1 MKHLLGIRGRGLLVN
16 PIAGNSN
23 RRFDGGNEGIYAP
36 IHVEDLETGDHD
48 PFHEEESKPHRWL
61 ITTCIAGVAGS
72 LVIGAAILGLFSE
85 NGTSAAQASVNL
97 TERWQKP
104 TVSAKSDL
112 NGAFTKTLALRPLYT
127 ASVSYQPENMPQSNG
142 TTIVLP
148 QNGGVPDSFFG
159 SNSDTALSNGVPLTT
174 ISTSSNTT
182 TILKKLPPE
191 PVDEIIILQKGER
204 LVDRLVSLGVAS
216 DTADQ
221 LAATLE
227 PIFPAKLLKAGQKFI
242 VTLDKQ
248 QDFFGNFVIFPVE
261 LTFTP
266 GPSEEISVE
275 SDEDGK
281 FFARVNGDKKR
292 VPSRYAAPK
301 SGQYRIAGRVTS
313 SVYATALD
321 KGVPK
326 YIINEVIRAFSHD
339 VDFQRDIGA
348 GSKFEIYFGKP
359 FSGSSKKR
367 MVVHYAALEVG
378 GKMKKL
384 YRFTDSNGR
393 TTYYDQNGGGAKKY
407 FLKTLVSGARI
418 SSGYGMRRHP
428 VLGYSKMHTGIDFA
442 APRGTPIKAAGDG
455 KMVYRARK
463 GAYGLAIEIKH
474 SNGYLTRY
482 AHMSRFAPG
491 LRAGSRVRQ
500 GQVIGYV
507 GKTGRVTGN
516 HLHYEVRINKKAV
529 NPRRLRVA
537 GKQQLSGKNLAR
549 FKKRRERIIA
559 LMNKQPVAQRVA
571 SIAN

>member
-1 MKHLLGIRGRGLLVN
+1 MN
-16 PIAGNSN
+16 PIAKISN
-23 RRFDGGNEGIYAP
+23 RNFDSGIDGGKDSVYAP

-61 ITTCIAGVAGS
+61 ITTCVAGVAGC
-72 LVIGAAILGLFSE
+72 LVIGAAILGLFSDE
-85 NGTSAAQASVNL
+85 GPSNAQASVTL

-127 ASVSYQPENMPQSNG
+127 ASVSYQPSSSLSG
-142 TTIVLP
+142 TTTTTILP
-148 QNGGVPDSFFG
+148 QTDGSTLGLFG
-159 SNSDTALSNGVPLTT
+159 NSGNALRNDIPA
-174 ISTSSNTT
+174 TSVSIPANTT

-191 PVDEIIILQKGER
+191 PVDEIILLQKGEK
-204 LVDRLVSLGVAS
+204 LVDRLVKLGVAS
-216 DTADQ
+216 DTANQ
-221 LAATLE
+221 LAAALE
-227 PIFPAKLLKAGQKFI
+227 PVFPAKLMKAGQKFI

-261 LTFTP
+261 LSFSP

-275 SDEDGK
+275 SNEDGK

-292 VPSRYAAPK
+292 VPSKYASPK

-313 SVYATALD
+313 SLYATALD

-326 YIINEVIRAFSHD
+326 YIINQVIRAFSHD

-367 MVVHYAALEVG
+367 KVVHYAALEVG

-384 YRFTDSNGR
+384 YRFTNSNGR

-442 APRGTPIKAAGDG
+442 APRGTPIKASADG

-482 AHMSRFAPG
+482 AHMSGFASG
-491 LRAGSRVRQ
+491 LRVGSRVRQ

-516 HLHYEVRINKKAV
+516 HLHYEVRVNNKAI
-529 NPRRLRVA
+529 NPRSVRVA
-537 GKQQLSGKNLAR
+537 GKQRLRGKDLAR

-559 LMNKQPVAQRVA
+559 LMKKQPIARRLA